1 MIYKRLLEYEE
12 KVIKLIDPVTPTE
25 LNDRTNDYDSLPPS
39 KFAFKRAK
47 DAFRPIR
54 FQWNGQLYEIQ
65 YNTCGNPLCKNHG
78 LSQERFNIKFKPS
91 RFKLDDRGEG
101 KRVFCNPDRVEPDS
115 PPTCGSRTTTVSN
128 WSLAEE
134 IERLIRI
141 NSLTPIEQEYNFHK
155 TSCATET
162 HTPKTNPKSFYKR
175 GTNAAKAEQFQCKE
189 CKKYT
194 NVSPNKTRNLTYN
207 QKRNEILQMF
217 AKLLINKTPINRT
230 CEILDI
236 GKGTYYQKL
245 EWLYRCCLEFLE
257 TRETKPLAEKQ
268 FPEMW
273 ITTDKLHY
281 VLNNVLKKGRGKNR
295 GVLIEDKQL
304 PTYMVASA
312 DKRSRYVFR
321 SDICFDWEKSLD
333 EISDDT
339 KHFKEDHL
347 HSFSRKNER
356 FGIYSTAPC
365 PPSKF
370 DTQSMAEYH
379 RDLNKFDKRRHYVEG
394 LHVGQ
399 VYTSMAHFWLLKNSL
414 SVDRW
419 RFVSDDDGS
428 LKASISRIFSDK
440 IRTGYAHHFLCLT
453 DKTLTRKQAKS
464 EFIESVKELR
474 KWAKAKG
481 LKYDSLSEIALWQL
495 QETMVVHK
503 FHEKD
508 VAPNGEIY
516 YTQGKN
522 RLKHPI
528 PTSDRGHRLLD
539 VLTDTHHLTNNQLA
553 ILLEQVNDNAINNF
567 FQIVRRRLS
576 ILERPLVTARGD
588 GKSYI
593 YSNFNPK
600 YSQMAT
606 TILRT
611 YYNFCMPFKA
621 NDTEL
626 TPAQRLGIA
635 NRVYTWED
643 IIYKR

>member
-1 MIYKRLLEYEE
+1 MIYKRLLKYDE
-12 KVIKLIDPVTPTE
+12 KIIQLVTPVSATE
-25 LNDRTNDYDSLPPS
+25 LNSRTSEYNLLTPK
-39 KFAFKRAK
+39 KFAFKRTK
-47 DAFRPIR
+47 EAFQPIQ

-78 LSQERFNIKFKPS
+78 LPQEKFSIKGKPS
-91 RFKLDDRGEG
+91 RFKITE
-101 KRVFCNPDRVEPDS
+101 KSTVKIITCNPDLIEPDS
-115 PPTCGSRTTTVSN
+115 PPTGSCSTTSVSN

-141 NSLTPIEQEYNFHK
+141 NSVVPVEKEYEFHK
-155 TSCATET
+155 PHCSSKT

-194 NVSPNKTRNLTYN
+194 NVSPNKSRNTTYN
-207 QKRNEILQMF
+207 QKRNEILPLF
-217 AKLLINKTPINRT
+217 AKQLVNRTSINRT
-230 CEILDI
+230 CEILGI

-257 TRETKPLAEKQ
+257 TRETKPLAKKE

-304 PTYMVASA
+304 PTYIVASA

-321 SDICFDWEKSLD
+321 ADICFDWDKSLD
-333 EISDDT
+333 EIRDDT
-339 KHFKEDHL
+339 IKFKEDHL

-356 FGIYSTAPC
+356 FGNYSVAPC
-365 PPSKF
+365 TPSKN
-370 DTQSMAEYH
+370 DTQSMAEYN
-379 RDLNKFDKRRHYVEG
+379 RDLSKFEQRRHFVDG
-394 LHVGQ
+394 VHVSQ
-399 VYTSMAHFWLLKNSL
+399 KYTSMAHFWLLKNTL

-428 LKASISRIFSDK
+428 LKTSISRIFSDK
-440 IRTGYAHHFLCLT
+440 MRTGYAHHFLCLT
-453 DKTLTRKQAKS
+453 DKNLTRKQARG
-464 EFIESVKELR
+464 EFIESAKELK
-474 KWAKAKG
+474 KWAKNEG
-481 LKYDSLSEIALWQL
+481 LKYDSLNELALWKL
-495 QETMVVHK
+495 QENLAVHK
-503 FHEKD
+503 FHNKHIE
-508 VAPNGEIY
+508 PNGEIY
-516 YTQGKN
+516 YTQRKN
-522 RLKHPI
+522 RLKHPMA
-528 PTSDRGHRLLD
+528 TSDRGHRLLD
-539 VLTDTHHLTNNQLA
+539 VLTDTHHLTDTQLA

-567 FQIVRRRLS
+567 FQIVRRRLL

-600 YSQMAT
+600 YAQMAI

-611 YYNFCMPFKA
+611 YYNFCMPYKA
-621 NDTEL
+621 NGTIQ

-635 NRVYTWED
+635 DRVYTWKD